1 MVKSILIA
9 GLGGFIGTTL
19 RFLVSRYFQF
29 HYFSVFPWGSFSV
42 NIIGSFFIGIFYGI
56 SEKGNFMSPEWRI
69 FLTVGLCGG
78 FTTYSSLSND
88 AFLLLQ
94 SKEFLRFATY
104 SGLSFF
110 LGLFAV
116 FFGRLIIKII

>member
-1 MVKSILIA
+1 MVKSFLIA
-9 GLGGFIGTTL
+9 GIGGFLGSGA
-19 RFLVSRYFQF
+19 RFLLSRYIQF
-29 HYFSVFPWGSFSV
+29 SFISVFPWGTFIV
-42 NIIGSFFIGIFYGI
+42 NIFGSFLIGIFYGI

-69 FLTVGLCGG
+69 FLTVGICGG
-78 FTTYSSLSND
+78 FTTFSSLSND
-88 AFLLLQ
+88 AFMLLQ
-94 SKEFLRFATY
+94 NKEFFRFAIY